1 MKQNSPD
8 LKSNVFEVKF
18 KIKTFE
24 MTLKVQKAW
33 IISLAITFIKMV
45 IKLWLSHH

>member
-1 MKQNSPD
+1 MKQNSSD
-8 LKSNVFEVKF
+8 SKLNVFEVSF

-24 MTLKVQKAW
+24 ITFKVKKAW
-33 IISLAITFIKMV
+33 ALSLAITFIKMV